1 MKRKNNIH
9 IIEQLNNNNTNKK
22 MISHFNIFYI
32 DLSKT
37 KIVMKEKKY
46 FKN

>member
-1 MKRKNNIH
+1 
-9 IIEQLNNNNTNKK
+9 

-37 KIVMKEKKY
+37 KIEKKY
-46 FKN
+46 FKKLIISDLKRKTLKKLHILR